1 MNPHIAWLRRPGR
14 TTLFLFV
21 ALGAGGASLAAPP
34 ADPGRLFY
42 TPAQR
47 AQLEGARVRNVTQNK
62 QAAPDVTPP
71 PMRFDGMVIRSD
83 GKGTR
88 WVNGQPQVGAS
99 GVADL
104 KPGQI
109 LSNGKVYEP
118 YQVLRPSP
126 APALA
131 KEPTP

>member
-1 MNPHIAWLRRPGR
+1 MNPHIAWLRHPGR

-47 AQLEGARVRNVTQNK
+47 AQLEGARVRNVTQDK
-62 QAAPDVTPP
+62 QAAPDVAPP

-88 WVNGQPQVGAS
+88 WVNGRPQVGAS

-131 KEPTP
+131 KEPRP